1 MKILSL
7 NVWGGM
13 LHAPLLAY
21 LADVDAD
28 VYCLQEVPRAIAARS
43 AFLTYRDGAVELQQR
58 ANLYR
63 DIAAALPGH
72 DGFFAPAMRGEL
84 MDGAH
89 PCWQEFGL
97 ATFVRQDVSVIGQA
111 LDFVHGAFS
120 PHAFGPHPRPRN
132 AHALRLYD
140 YAADRAL
147 TVVQL
152 HGLRTVDGKG
162 DTPER
167 DAQADALIALVQRL
181 HRPDEGL
188 VLCGD
193 LNLLP
198 ESRTFGA
205 LSRLGLTDLVTTRGF
220 TDTRTSHYTK
230 PGRYADYML
239 VNATVPVAGFTVVES
254 PEVSDHRA
262 LLLTLGQGASS
273 THAERAPRH

>member
-1 MKILSL
+1 MRILSL

-13 LHAPLLAY
+13 RHAPLIDY
-21 LADVDAD
+21 LRAVDAD

-43 AFLTYRDGAVELQQR
+43 EWLTYRDGAVELQQR

-84 MDGAH
+84 TDGDRA
-89 PCWQEFGL
+89 CWQEFGL
-97 ATFVRQDVSVIGQA
+97 ATFVRQDIAVIGQA

-120 PHAFGPHPRPRN
+120 PHGFGPHPRPRN
-132 AHALRLYD
+132 AHAFRLYD

-147 TVVQL
+147 TVAQL

-167 DAQADALIALVQRL
+167 EAQAEALVDLIARL
-181 HRPDEGL
+181 HRTDEGL

-193 LNLLP
+193 FNVLP
-198 ESRTFGA
+198 QSDTFKTLA
-205 LSRLGLTDLVTTRGF
+205 RIGLADLVTARGF
-220 TDTRTSHYTK
+220 TDTRTSLYTK

-239 VNATVPVAGFTVVES
+239 VNAEVSVADFTVVEA

-262 LLLTLGQGASS
+262 LLLTLA
-273 THAERAPRH
+273 

>member
-1 MKILSL
+1 MRILSL

-13 LHAPLLAY
+13 LHAPLIDY
-21 LADVDAD
+21 LRAVDAD

-43 AFLTYRDGAVELQQR
+43 AWLTYRDGAVELQQR
-58 ANLYR
+58 ADLYR
-63 DIAAALPGH
+63 DIATALPGH

-84 MDGAH
+84 ADGDR

-97 ATFVRQDVSVIGQA
+97 ATFIRQDIAVIGQA

-120 PHAFGPHPRPRN
+120 PHGFGPHPRPSN
-132 AHALRLYD
+132 AHAFRLYD

-147 TVVQL
+147 TVAQL

-167 DAQADALIALVQRL
+167 AAQAEALVALIARL
-181 HRPDEGL
+181 HRQDEGL

-193 LNLLP
+193 FNVLP
-198 ESRTFGA
+198 ESKTFKTLA
-205 LSRLGLTDLVTTRGF
+205 RFGLTDLVITRGF
-220 TDTRTSHYTK
+220 TDTRTSLYTK

-239 VNATVPVAGFTVVES
+239 VNATVRVADFTVVEA

-262 LLLTLGQGASS
+262 LLLSVG
-273 THAERAPRH
+273 

>member
-13 LHAPLLAY
+13 LHAPLIDY

-43 AFLTYRDGAVELQQR
+43 AFLTYRDGAVELRQR

-63 DIAAALPGH
+63 DIAASLPGH
-72 DGFFAPAMRGEL
+72 DGFFAPATRGEL
-84 MDGAH
+84 MDGERA
-89 PCWQEFGL
+89 CWQEFGL

-120 PHAFGPHPRPRN
+120 PHGFGAHPRARN
-132 AHALRLYD
+132 AHAFRLYD

-147 TVVQL
+147 TIVQF
-152 HGLRTVDGKG
+152 HGLRTEDGKG

-167 DAQADALIALVQRL
+167 AAQADALIALIERL
-181 HRPDEGL
+181 HHTNEGL

-193 LNLLP
+193 FNVTP
-198 ESRTFGA
+198 DSNTFRA
-205 LSRLGLTDLVTTRGF
+205 LSHLDLTDLGTTRGF
-220 TDTRTSHYTK
+220 TDTRTSLYAK

-239 VNATVPVAGFTVVES
+239 VNSRMHVADFAVVEA

-262 LLLTLGQGASS
+262 LLLTLA
-273 THAERAPRH
+273 

>member
-13 LHAPLLAY
+13 LHAPLIDY
-21 LADVDAD
+21 LATVDAD
-28 VYCLQEVPRAIAARS
+28 VYCLQEAPRAVAARS
-43 AFLTYRDGAVELQQR
+43 DWLTYRDGAVELQQR

-63 DIAAALPGH
+63 DIATALPAH

-84 MDGAH
+84 LDGDQS
-89 PCWQEFGL
+89 CWQEFGL
-97 ATFVRQDVSVIGQA
+97 ATFIRQDIAVIGQA

-120 PHAFGPHPRPRN
+120 PHSFGAHPRARN
-132 AHALRLYD
+132 AHAFRLYD

-147 TVVQL
+147 SVVQL
-152 HGLRTVDGKG
+152 HGLRTEDGKG
-162 DTPER
+162 DTPAR
-167 DAQADALIALVQRL
+167 DAQADALVALIERL
-181 HRPDEGL
+181 HRKDEGV

-198 ESRTFGA
+198 DSRTFKT
-205 LSRLGLTDLVTTRGF
+205 LEQLGLTDLVTTRGF
-220 TDTRTSHYTK
+220 TDTRTSLYKK

-239 VNATVPVAGFTVVES
+239 VNAEVPVAEFTVVET

-262 LLLTLGQGASS
+262 LLLTLG
-273 THAERAPRH
+273 